1 MKLSNNAK
9 YKYLKFFG
17 ALCIAFG
24 VISGFDALSVFNDP
38 NITVNVNGV
47 DRTDVEAKLLVLFY
61 PVLMI
66 VIGIVLNL
74 ISYQD
79 VSKINKA
86 RNTFWSIFRK

>member
-24 VISGFDALSVFNDP
+24 VLSGFDAFSIFNDP
-38 NITVNVNGV
+38 NITITINGV
-47 DRTDVEAKLLVLFY
+47 ERTDAEAKILVLLF
-61 PVLMI
+61 PVLM
-66 VIGIVLNL
+66 IGIVLNL

-79 VSKINKA
+79 VSNINKA
-86 RNTFWSIFRK
+86 RNTFYSIFRK